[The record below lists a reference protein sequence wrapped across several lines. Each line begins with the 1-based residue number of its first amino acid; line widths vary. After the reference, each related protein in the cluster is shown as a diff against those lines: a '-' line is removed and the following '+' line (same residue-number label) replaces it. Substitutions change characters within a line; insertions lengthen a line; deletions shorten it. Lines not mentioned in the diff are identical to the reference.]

1 MIRRRNFMANHT
13 QMNIAFLSTYPPR
26 ECGLATFTQDLVLQ
40 LIKIPAVSNTRIV
53 AVSNDTIPYESI
65 VMAELDQYGR
75 NSYLE
80 TADRLNRSQI
90 DLLVVEHEYG
100 IYGGESGEYLL
111 ELINHLKIPFVTTLH
126 TVLSSPLEKQRQIL
140 HELGQ
145 KSEKMITMARN
156 TVDLLVGV
164 YGIDPAKIEV
174 IHHGVPNIAMKS
186 RESLKKE
193 NGITGRPVISTFGL
207 LGPGKG
213 LEYGIDAIALV
224 AKKQKDVLYLILGQ
238 THPAIVKES
247 GEAYRQGLEEKVRR
261 LGLTDNVRFV
271 NKYLT
276 KEEIVRN
283 LKMSDIYMTPYL
295 NKDQAVSGTLAYAA
309 GYGRVIVSTPYSY
322 AREMLSGGRGL
333 LTEFH
338 DAGSIARQI
347 EFVLSHPE
355 EKLLMEQRT
364 LEIGKT
370 MMWKTVA
377 EHYMALF
384 TGILQ
389 QPEIPQ
395 KNNIPVMKQKAQAV
409 I

>member
-1 MIRRRNFMANHT
+1 MIRRRNYMANHT

-53 AVSNDTIPYESI
+53 AVSNDAIPYESI

-75 NSYLE
+75 SSYRE
-80 TADRLNRSQI
+80 TADRINRSKI

-126 TVLSSPLEKQRQIL
+126 TVLSSPLEKQRKIL

>member
-1 MIRRRNFMANHT
+1 MAHHT

-40 LIKIPAVSNTRIV
+40 LLKMPAADNTRVIAVSNSPLSYDST
-53 AVSNDTIPYESI
+53 
-65 VMAELDQYGR
+65 VMAELEQYSR
-75 NSYLE
+75 KSYLD
-80 TADRLNRSQI
+80 TADRINKSNI

-100 IYGGESGEYLL
+100 IYGGDSGEYLL
-111 ELINHLKIPFVTTLH
+111 ELVDHLKIPFVTTLH

-140 HELGQ
+140 HDLGQ

-174 IHHGVPNIAMKS
+174 IHHGVPDIAMKS

-193 NGITGRPVISTFGL
+193 IGITGRPVISTFGL

-213 LEYGIDAIALV
+213 LEYGIDAIAEV
-224 AKKQKDVLYLILGQ
+224 AKTQKDVLYFILGQ
-238 THPAIVKES
+238 THPAIVKVS
-247 GEAYRQGLEEKVRR
+247 GEAYRQGLEEKVSR
-261 LGLTDNVRFV
+261 LGLSDNVRFV

-276 KEEIVRN
+276 KEEIVRH

-322 AREMLSGGRGL
+322 AQEMLSGGRGL
-333 LTEFH
+333 LAEFH

-347 EFVLSHPE
+347 EFILSHPA
-355 EKLLMEQRT
+355 EKLLMEQKT

-370 MMWKTVA
+370 MMWNTVA
-377 EHYMALF
+377 NHYLALF
-384 TGILQ
+384 SKILKHQ
-389 QPEIPQ
+389 E
-395 KNNIPVMKQKAQAV
+395 NNPDSSMPVPKREVQAA

>member
-53 AVSNDTIPYESI
+53 AVSNDAIPYESI

>member
-1 MIRRRNFMANHT
+1 MIRRRNYMANHT

-126 TVLSSPLEKQRQIL
+126 TVLSSPLEKQRKIL

-333 LTEFH
+333 LAEFH

>member
-333 LTEFH
+333 LAEFH

>member
-1 MIRRRNFMANHT
+1 MIRRRNYMANHT

-53 AVSNDTIPYESI
+53 AVSNDAIPYESI

-75 NSYLE
+75 SSYRE
-80 TADRLNRSQI
+80 TADRINRSKI

-126 TVLSSPLEKQRQIL
+126 TVLSSPLEKQRKIL

-213 LEYGIDAIALV
+213 LEYGIDAIAQV

>member
-1 MIRRRNFMANHT
+1 MIRRRNYMANHT

-53 AVSNDTIPYESI
+53 AVSNDAIPYESI

-75 NSYLE
+75 SSYRE
-80 TADRLNRSQI
+80 TADRINRSKI

-126 TVLSSPLEKQRQIL
+126 TVLSSPLEKQRKIL

-213 LEYGIDAIALV
+213 LEYGIDAIAQV

-333 LTEFH
+333 LAEFH